1 MTFVLRE
8 REMVGSYGAD
18 RSEVE
23 DRDRAHVHR
32 SPRPAAGSSATSS
45 RSSDVNEGVARVAR
59 GDTGGSRIVVDVR
72 A

>member
-23 DRDRAHVHR
+23 TVIDLM
-32 SPRPAAGSSATSS
+32 SSGQLTLPRVVGDVIPLD
-45 RSSDVNEGVARVAR
+45 DVNEGVHRVAR
-59 GDTGGSRIVVDVR
+59 GDTGGSRIVVDIR
-72 A
+72 